1 MQFGLDAV
9 MEVICAFSDLS
20 VGLDEV
26 SSRRNSWRLLGGRV
40 KRRGRD
46 MVAILITLII
56 FTIVLVVLACKVL
69 FVGPSLFYWG
79 RGRIRRNYAVLEG
92 QVTRLGIAIVRST
105 GYYSR
110 FPSFQAFFGGGTQTS
125 HI

>member
-40 KRRGRD
+40 KRRGRA
-46 MVAILITLII
+46 MFATVVLLVAIII
-56 FTIVLVVLACKVL
+56 IYLFILPVVLLVYKFGVC
-69 FVGPSLFYWG
+69 
-79 RGRIRRNYAVLEG
+79 RILAVLLA
-92 QVTRLGIAIVRST
+92 TRRTRKKFCG
-105 GYYSR
+105 
-110 FPSFQAFFGGGTQTS
+110 FE
-125 HI
+125 